1 MWKRTLRI
9 AATVIALTVA
19 APAWAQE
26 WSIPFTPGDAF
37 LPPEGYVAAREAV
50 AWAAEEPRSGL
61 ILTAYETPDEVGS
74 QLSRDRARGLYLELV
89 RLGLWQG
96 RVRIDPA
103 AAGAVPRLVLRAAPS
118 ARPGPYIDQML
129 VFFGAGSADL
139 REAVGYSLQV
149 YTAGYRPGK
158 HRIAIIGRTDTSGSA
173 AVNQRLSERRAEA
186 VARFLAAHGVDWAD
200 MDIAGKGET
209 ELSRATGDG
218 VTEPLNRVVYVDI
231 RTREPPR

>member
-9 AATVIALTVA
+9 AAALMA
-19 APAWAQE
+19 LLLAGPASAQE
-26 WSIPFTPGDAF
+26 WSIPFTPDDAL

-61 ILTAYETPDEVGS
+61 TLTAYETPDEVGS
-74 QLSRDRARGLYLELV
+74 QLSRDRARALYLELL

-96 RVRIDPA
+96 RVRMEPA
-103 AAGAVPRLVLRAAPS
+103 AADAVPHLVLRAAPS
-118 ARPGPYIDQML
+118 ARLGPYIDQML
-129 VFFGAGSADL
+129 VFFAAGSADVP
-139 REAVGYSLQV
+139 EAVGYSLQV
-149 YTAGYRPGK
+149 YTAGYRPGE
-158 HRIAIIGRTDTSGSA
+158 HRIAITGRTDTSGSA
-173 AVNQRLSERRAEA
+173 DANQRLSERRAEA

-218 VTEPLNRVVYVDI
+218 VTEPLNRLVYVDI
-231 RTREPPR
+231 RTRQPPR